1 MSEDAG
7 DIFIDCCALSSS
19 VLGHTGVSRAI
30 LPAGTPLARGKV
42 PAGISEVESFPVCFC
57 VALLSSVFKGSIITL
72 P

>member
-1 MSEDAG
+1 
-7 DIFIDCCALSSS
+7 
-19 VLGHTGVSRAI
+19 
-30 LPAGTPLARGKV
+30 V